1 MRTEDDLVAALRE
14 GADDAPMPD
23 LIAGVERLK
32 RRRGRRRTQLLAA
45 AAVITVASTSMA
57 VALRGGQ
64 VAPVQ
69 PAVTTSASVVSPSAA
84 ATSAPPQVE
93 VPTVRAADIWP
104 DALFTMPAKN
114 ADGWR
119 YRPITA
125 LSATEVLLSAE
136 SSFERAGRFEI
147 YDSSSGKA
155 RVVTEVPKNPDLRGY
170 ITQTATVDGRN
181 MVWFSFGRQADGTPV
196 RDIWTAPLA
205 GGQARLVTTRTG
217 PDASI
222 DAIAVNGDRVVWS
235 LVQGGVW
242 EVPLAGGTPSR
253 LPGGDGLHLIR
264 WPWAGDAG
272 TGPGAQK
279 RVQTKVV
286 DLTNGYVSEVVAQEG
301 VTDLRCA
308 PFWCFG
314 RSTNGG
320 FVQRIDGT
328 DPLESRKISHGGALR
343 PYPILDRF
351 LWMGSSVYDMQAG
364 RLATIDNPG
373 NWYGAGT
380 SSEPSTILYWGA
392 SKGDKPDKFRVL
404 NLAAVPPAQ

>member
-1 MRTEDDLVAALRE
+1 
-14 GADDAPMPD
+14 
-23 LIAGVERLK
+23 
-32 RRRGRRRTQLLAA
+32 
-45 AAVITVASTSMA
+45 
-57 VALRGGQ
+57 
-64 VAPVQ
+64 
-69 PAVTTSASVVSPSAA
+69 
-84 ATSAPPQVE
+84 

-104 DALFTMPAKN
+104 DALFTMPAKT
-114 ADGWR
+114 ADGMR
-119 YRPITA
+119 YRPIAA

-147 YDSSSGKA
+147 YDSSSGKT

-253 LPGGDGLHLIR
+253 FPDSDGLHLIR

-272 TGPGAQK
+272 IGPGDRK

-286 DLTNGYVSEVVAQEG
+286 DLTNGYVSEVVTQEG
-301 VTDLRCA
+301 VTDLWCA

-314 RSTNGG
+314 RGTNGG

-328 DPLESRKISHGGALR
+328 DRLESQKISYNGGLR

-351 LWMGSSVYDMQAG
+351 LWMGSGVYDMQTG
-364 RLATIDNPG
+364 RLGTVDNP
-373 NWYGAGT
+373 NSWYAAGT

-392 SKGDKPDKFRVL
+392 SKGDKPDKLRVL